1 MRIVAAAVIN
11 NNGKYLITQRAG
23 NDKLP
28 LKWEFPG
35 GKVELDETPE
45 ECLIREIK
53 EELNLDIIVEGIIST
68 SIYNYNSG
76 TINLVAY
83 AAQIVSGSINLFVHN
98 DARWVCIN
106 QLDLFD
112 FCPAD
117 IAIIEKL
124 KELL

>member
-1 MRIVAAAVIN
+1 MKIVTAAIIEKDE
-11 NNGKYLITQRAG
+11 KYLITQRAS

-35 GKVELDETPE
+35 GKVELGETPE
-45 ECLIREIK
+45 ECLIRELK
-53 EELNLDIIVEGIIST
+53 EELNLDIVVGKKIAT
-68 SIYNYNSG
+68 SIYSYGSG

-83 AAQIVSGSINLFVHN
+83 AAQIVSGSMKLLVHH
-98 DARWVCIN
+98 DARWVSGS
-106 QLDLFD
+106 QLDQFD

-124 KELL
+124 KEFK